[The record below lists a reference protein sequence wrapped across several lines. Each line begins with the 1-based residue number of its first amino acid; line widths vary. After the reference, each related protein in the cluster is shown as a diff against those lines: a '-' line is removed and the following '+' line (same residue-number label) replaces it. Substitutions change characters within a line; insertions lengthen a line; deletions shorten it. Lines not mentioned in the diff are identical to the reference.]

1 MEGEGVSVRLDAT
14 YVCLLDEIA
23 TSLSTFW
30 LQYWFFFSR
39 VENVFFFN
47 YSQPINLH
55 CAGLFLLEK
64 EITTRK
70 CPWLRHDQL
79 ITVLAAVWHFYLRK
93 LKMFFLNVFI
103 TIKLHCMGLFYWVKE
118 TVTRKNNCFFFQK
131 TMCLISLPPHFCV
144 ASCLTNISTVVLV

>member
-1 MEGEGVSVRLDAT
+1 MSA
-14 YVCLLDEIA
+14 LLDEIA